1 MHRKKR
7 KLFCMAAVLIFLV
20 FAGCGGKEAEPE
32 ETVVLLE
39 EESEKEAV
47 LEEDTEQKS
56 AGEEESKD
64 RKKTETEMIVVYV
77 CGEVQKEGVV
87 TLPAGSRVYQAIEM
101 AGGVTE
107 EAEASWLN
115 LAEVLTDG
123 ARIYVPD
130 KEEVS
135 GANPAIPQ
143 GAGSGS
149 PEAAGGLVNLNQA
162 SKEELMT
169 LPGIGEAKAEAIL
182 QYRTEHGNFDS
193 IDEIKNISGIKDGV
207 FEKIKDKITV

>member
-1 MHRKKR
+1 MVV
-7 KLFCMAAVLIFLV
+7 VLILLM
-20 FAGCGGKEAEPE
+20 FAGCGSKKDKSE
-32 ETVVLLE
+32 ETVVLLD
-39 EESEKEAV
+39 EESEKETDS
-47 LEEDTEQKS
+47 EEEAEQKS
-56 AGEEESKD
+56 AKEEETKNQQ
-64 RKKTETEMIVVYV
+64 KTEPETIVVYV

-87 TLPAGSRVYQAIEM
+87 TLPAGSRIYQAIEM

-123 ARIYVPD
+123 VRIYVPG

-135 GANPAIPQ
+135 EGELAIPE
-143 GAGSGS
+143 GTGNSTGIS
-149 PEAAGGLVNLNQA
+149 EASDGLVNLNQA

-182 QYRTEHGNFDS
+182 QYRTEHGTFSS

>member
-1 MHRKKR
+1 
-7 KLFCMAAVLIFLV
+7 MAAVLIFLV

-64 RKKTETEMIVVYV
+64 RKKTEPEMIVVYV

-149 PEAAGGLVNLNQA
+149 PEGRCGGY
-162 SKEELMT
+162 
-169 LPGIGEAKAEAIL
+169 I
-182 QYRTEHGNFDS
+182 Y
-193 IDEIKNISGIKDGV
+193 
-207 FEKIKDKITV
+207 

>member
-1 MHRKKR
+1 MVV
-7 KLFCMAAVLIFLV
+7 VLILLM
-20 FAGCGGKEAEPE
+20 FAGCGSKEDKSE
-32 ETVVLLE
+32 ETVVLLD
-39 EESEKEAV
+39 EESEKETDS
-47 LEEDTEQKS
+47 EEEAEQKS
-56 AGEEESKD
+56 AKEEETKNQQ
-64 RKKTETEMIVVYV
+64 KTEPETIVVYV

-87 TLPAGSRVYQAIEM
+87 TLPAGSRIYQAIEM

-123 ARIYVPD
+123 VRIYVPG

-135 GANPAIPQ
+135 EGELAIPE
-143 GAGSGS
+143 GTGNSTGIS
-149 PEAAGGLVNLNQA
+149 EASDGLVNLNQA

-182 QYRTEHGNFDS
+182 QYRTEHGTFSS

>member
-1 MHRKKR
+1 MVV
-7 KLFCMAAVLIFLV
+7 VLILLM
-20 FAGCGGKEAEPE
+20 FAGCGSKEDKSE
-32 ETVVLLE
+32 ETVVLLD
-39 EESEKEAV
+39 EESEKETAS
-47 LEEDTEQKS
+47 EEEAEQKF
-56 AGEEESKD
+56 AQEEETKNQQ
-64 RKKTETEMIVVYV
+64 KTETEMIVVYV

-87 TLPAGSRVYQAIEM
+87 TLPAGSRIYQAIEM

-123 ARIYVPD
+123 VRIYVPG

-135 GANPAIPQ
+135 EGELAIPE
-143 GAGSGS
+143 GTGNSTGIS
-149 PEAAGGLVNLNQA
+149 EASDGLVNLNQA

-182 QYRTEHGNFDS
+182 QYRTEHGTFSS